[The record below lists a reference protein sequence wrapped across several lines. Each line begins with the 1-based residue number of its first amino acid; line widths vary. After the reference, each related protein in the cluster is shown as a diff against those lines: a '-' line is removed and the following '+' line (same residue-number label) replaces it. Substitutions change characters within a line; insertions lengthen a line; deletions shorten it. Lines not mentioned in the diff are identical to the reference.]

1 MSRTRPAHRF
11 GPRNASWRSRALFV
25 VLGATVCLGI
35 AGTGVA
41 FGYWNS
47 TDSSNPAQ
55 AVANSLPQGATPSAS
70 LSSTIYDTV
79 TITFA
84 EVSTT
89 SGGVEI
95 PASDYILKRYPA
107 GGGSPVTVTA
117 SCSGTG
123 TITCTDS
130 SVPEGTW
137 QYTDTPTYAT
147 NWVGIESAKSGP
159 VTVNTAPTV
168 TITYP
173 VNGATYG
180 SDWTSMITGTAS
192 AGAGTTI
199 KSAEVAIEDTTSGKW
214 WNGTSFSASSQ
225 TFVPVT
231 DTTTWLLS
239 FGAGNLTSGDN
250 YSVVAEA
257 TDSLG
262 NIGTSSTVRFTYC
275 LHNSKA
281 PPTVCITYPVNGTT
295 YGANWTGIITGTA
308 SSNSGDSTTITG
320 VAAAVEDTT
329 TGKWWN
335 GFAFNLGTETFV
347 AASGNTT
354 WMLGLAAQNLTSGD
368 SYSVIAQATDSTG
381 KIGTSSTVTFTYTA
395 LPTVTITYPC
405 NCKTYGAN
413 WTGTITGTASAGPG
427 ATISAVSVAIED
439 TSTDKW
445 WNGTSFNLGAQTFV
459 PATGKTAWSLPL
471 AAQNLNWGVTYKVVA
486 QATDSA
492 GNIGTSS
499 AVAFSYK
506 TKKPKVTKVYPR
518 YMGDCGG
525 QCSTGIYWTITGTN
539 FVPGATVSF
548 PSTGPSADFRVVS
561 GSVDVLDSTTIVLRV
576 RDTGATK
583 GQATVV
589 VTNPGEAPAFGSIT
603 ATGKPDPASLSIIGP
618 SDVSQGAHT
627 TLSLKVS
634 GTSCSTWGSFA
645 VYFSNPGITGGRAT
659 CSGGI
664 VSVPITVSSSALTG
678 NSSVTVLVESKDFAV
693 STNGLTV
700 EVTPRG

>member
-1 MSRTRPAHRF
+1 MSRIRPAHRF
-11 GPRNASWRSRALFV
+11 GSRTTSWRSRALFA

-47 TDSSNPAQ
+47 TDSTNPAH

-89 SGGVEI
+89 AGGVEI

-275 LHNSKA
+275 LHNRPTA
-281 PPTVCITYPVNGTT
+281 PTVIITYPVDSTT
-295 YGANWTGIITGTA
+295 YGTNWTGIITGTA

-335 GFAFNLGTETFV
+335 GFAFNLGTQTFV
-347 AASGNTT
+347 AASGDTT

-439 TSTDKW
+439 TSTGKWWDGTSFSATSQTSVKATGTATWYLPLAASNLTSGDSYSVVAEATDSAGNLGTSSTVSFTYRIHTGPPTVSITYPVNGATYGTNWTGTITGTASSNAGDGTTIASVSVAIEDTSTGKW
-445 WNGTSFNLGAQTFV
+445 WNGTSFNLGTQAFV
-459 PATGKTAWSLPL
+459 SATGKTTWYLPFGVG
-471 AAQNLNWGVTYKVVA
+471 NLTSRQLQRHRRGHR
-486 QATDSA
+486 QSRQPRHQLDGQLHLRHRRPDSA
-492 GNIGTSS
+492 E
-499 AVAFSYK
+499 
-506 TKKPKVTKVYPR
+506 
-518 YMGDCGG
+518 GDHHLPAERPPLRGRLDRGDHRHG
-525 QCSTGIYWTITGTN
+525 QCR
-539 FVPGATVSF
+539 PGRC
-548 PSTGPSADFRVVS
+548 PEQRQGLGPTRQW
-561 GSVDVLDSTTIVLRV
+561 R
-576 RDTGATK
+576 
-583 GQATVV
+583 Q
-589 VTNPGEAPAFGSIT
+589 
-603 ATGKPDPASLSIIGP
+603 
-618 SDVSQGAHT
+618 
-627 TLSLKVS
+627 
-634 GTSCSTWGSFA
+634 
-645 VYFSNPGITGGRAT
+645 
-659 CSGGI
+659 
-664 VSVPITVSSSALTG
+664 
-678 NSSVTVLVESKDFAV
+678 
-693 STNGLTV
+693 
-700 EVTPRG
+700 